1 MERLLFY
8 LIAASLIGFGLLT
21 VTSRRI
27 LRAAVYLFFVLAGV
41 AALYFLMG
49 YNFLAAVQLVVYA
62 GGVMV
67 LIIFAILLTH
77 GIDHRLRLAPVGQM
91 LMAIALSLAGIGVS
105 LFAIYSYDFPKT
117 LREPEVAMSTLGEQL
132 LSLGKN
138 GYLLPFEVI
147 SILLLAA
154 MVGAIVIAKGRKNK
168 KQAGEG

>member
-8 LIAASLIGFGLLT
+8 LIAALLIGFGLLS

-77 GIDHRLRLAPVGQM
+77 GIDHRLRLAPMGQT
-91 LMAIALSLAGIGVS
+91 LAAVLLSLTGIGLS
-105 LFAIYSYDFPKT
+105 LFAIYSQDFPKT
-117 LREPEVAMSTLGEQL
+117 LREPRVEMATIGEQL
-132 LSLGKN
+132 LGVGKN

-154 MVGAIVIAKGRKNK
+154 MVGAIVIAKGRKKKIPNK
-168 KQAGEG
+168 